1 MKKNNPF
8 TLAFGKPP
16 VRLINRYA
24 DIDNIITTFDADYT
38 ISYTYL
44 IEGVRGGGKTVLM
57 SSVANE
63 LKKDDSW
70 IIVNL
75 NSTQDLL
82 YGLAKSLENTVKNI
96 PDFLDKG
103 FNLSVLGVGIGIG
116 TDDKE
121 KDNISVIQDLLSYI
135 KKKNKRL
142 LVTIDEVMH
151 DDNMRV
157 FASQFQIF
165 LREDYPI
172 YVIMTGLYENIY
184 AIQNDP
190 GLTFLLRSPKIRIE
204 PLSLSQITRQYMQIF
219 EIGQD
224 EAKMLA
230 DVTKGYAFAFQALGL
245 LYWEYR
251 DELSLDEIL
260 IKFDDMLDGYVYKKI
275 WEGLSKQEKKI
286 ILSLEDDT
294 VIATKDLLKRTGIK
308 TNSYP
313 KYRERLINKGVVM
326 APEHG
331 TVVLALPRFRGI
343 VELY

>member
-16 VRLINRYA
+16 VRLINRYE
-24 DIDNIITTFDADYT
+24 DVDNIITTFDADYT

-82 YGLAKSLENTVKNI
+82 YGLAKSLENTIKNI
-96 PDFLDKG
+96 PEFLDKG

-116 TDDKE
+116 ADAKE
-121 KDNISVIQDLLSYI
+121 KDNISVIEDLLSYI
-135 KKKNKRL
+135 KKKNKKL

-219 EIGQD
+219 EIDQGD
-224 EAKMLA
+224 AKMLA
-230 DVTKGYAFAFQALGL
+230 DITKGYAFAFQALGL

-275 WEGLSKQEKKI
+275 WEGLSKQDKKLI
-286 ILSLEDDT
+286 MALEDNKE
-294 VIATKDLLKRTGIK
+294 VATKELLKRTGIK
-308 TNSYP
+308 ANSYP
-313 KYRERLINKGVVM
+313 KYRERLINKGVIVT
-326 APEHG
+326 PEHG
-331 TVVLALPRFRGI
+331 SVALALPRFRGI

>member
-16 VRLINRYA
+16 VRLINRYE
-24 DIDNIITTFDADYT
+24 DIDNIITAFDADYT

-116 TDDKE
+116 GESKE
-121 KDNISVIQDLLSYI
+121 KDSVSVIEDLLSYI
-135 KKKNKRL
+135 KKKNKKL

-219 EIGQD
+219 EIGQG

-230 DVTKGYAFAFQALGL
+230 DATKGYAFAFQALGL

-251 DELSLDEIL
+251 DELSFDEIL

-275 WEGLSKQEKKI
+275 WEGLSKQDKKI
-286 ILSLEDDT
+286 ILGLEDDK
-294 VIATKDLLKRTGIK
+294 VVATKDLLKRTGIK
-308 TNSYP
+308 ANSYS
-313 KYRERLINKGVVM
+313 KYRERLINKGVIVT
-326 APEHG
+326 PEHG
-331 TVVLALPRFRGI
+331 MVALALPRFRHI
-343 VELY
+343 IELY

>member
-1 MKKNNPF
+1 M
-8 TLAFGKPP
+8 AFGKPP
-16 VRLINRYA
+16 VRLINRYD
-24 DIDNIITTFDADYT
+24 DIDNIITAFDADYT

-63 LKKDDSW
+63 LKKDESW

-103 FNLSVLGVGIGIG
+103 FNFSVLGVGIGIG
-116 TDDKE
+116 AETKE
-121 KDNISVIQDLLSYI
+121 KDNISVIEDLLLYI
-135 KKKNKRL
+135 KKKNKKL

-219 EIGQD
+219 EIELD
-224 EAKMLA
+224 EAKKLA

-251 DELSLDEIL
+251 NELSLDEIL
-260 IKFDDMLDGYVYKKI
+260 IKFDDMLDGYVYRKI
-275 WEGLSKQEKKI
+275 WEGLSKQDKKI
-286 ILSLEDDT
+286 VMALEDNR
-294 VIATKDLLKRTGIK
+294 IISTKDLLKTTGIK
-308 TNSYP
+308 ANSYS
-313 KYRERLINKGVVM
+313 KYRERLINKGVIST
-326 APEHG
+326 PEHG
-331 TVVLALPRFRGI
+331 MVALALPRFRSI

>member
-16 VRLINRYA
+16 LQLINRYE
-24 DIDNIITTFDADYT
+24 DIDNIITTFDTDYT
-38 ISYTYL
+38 IGYTYL

-116 TDDKE
+116 GDNRE
-121 KDNISVIQDLLSYI
+121 KDSVSVIEDLLSYI
-135 KKKNKRL
+135 KKKNKKL

-165 LREDYPI
+165 LREDHPI

-190 GLTFLLRSPKIRIE
+190 GLTFLLRSPKIKIE

-219 EIGQD
+219 EIDQD
-224 EAKMLA
+224 EAKKLA
-230 DVTKGYAFAFQALGL
+230 DATKGYAFAFQALGL

-251 DELSLDEIL
+251 DELSFDEIL

-275 WEGLSKQEKKI
+275 WEGLSKQDKKI
-286 ILSLEDDT
+286 IMALEDDKI
-294 VIATKDLLKRTGIK
+294 IATKDLLKRTGIK
-308 TNSYP
+308 SSDYS
-313 KYRERLINKGVVM
+313 KYRERLTNKGLIVSPDRGMV
-326 APEHG
+326 A
-331 TVVLALPRFRGI
+331 LALPRFRNI
-343 VELY
+343 AELY

>member
-1 MKKNNPF
+1 MKKKNPF
-8 TLAFGKPP
+8 TLTFGKPP
-16 VRLINRYA
+16 GQLISRYE
-24 DIDNIITTFDADYT
+24 DIENIITTFDTDYT
-38 ISYTYL
+38 ISYSYL

-63 LKKDDSW
+63 LKKDESW

-96 PDFLDKG
+96 PGFLDKG
-103 FNLSVLGVGIGIG
+103 FNVSILGVGVGVG
-116 TDDKE
+116 GDGRE
-121 KDNISVIQDLLSYI
+121 KDNISVIEDLLSYI
-135 KKKNKRL
+135 KKKNKKL
-142 LVTIDEVMH
+142 LITIDEVIH

-190 GLTFLLRSPKIRIE
+190 ALTFLLRSPKIRIE
-204 PLSLSQITRQYMQIF
+204 PLSMSQITRQYMQIF
-219 EIGQD
+219 SIECD
-224 EAKMLA
+224 EAKKLA

-251 DELSLDEIL
+251 DELSFEEIL

-275 WEGLSKQEKKI
+275 WEGLSKQDKKI
-286 ILSLEDDT
+286 VMALQDDQ
-294 VIATKDLLKRTGIK
+294 VIATKDLLKKADVKASTY
-308 TNSYP
+308 S
-313 KYRERLINKGVVM
+313 KYRERLMNKGIITM
-326 APEHG
+326 PEHG
-331 TVVLALPRFRGI
+331 MVALALPRFRSI

>member
-16 VRLINRYA
+16 VRLINRYE
-24 DIDNIITTFDADYT
+24 DVDNIITTFDADYT

-82 YGLAKSLENTVKNI
+82 YGLAKSLENTIKNI
-96 PDFLDKG
+96 PEFLDKG

-116 TDDKE
+116 ADAKE
-121 KDNISVIQDLLSYI
+121 KDNISVIEDLLSYI
-135 KKKNKRL
+135 KKKNKKL

-219 EIGQD
+219 EIDQGD
-224 EAKMLA
+224 AKMLA
-230 DVTKGYAFAFQALGL
+230 DITKGYAFAFQALGL

-275 WEGLSKQEKKI
+275 WEGLSKQDKKLI
-286 ILSLEDDT
+286 MALEDNKE
-294 VIATKDLLKRTGIK
+294 VATKELLKRTGIK
-308 TNSYP
+308 ANSYP
-313 KYRERLINKGVVM
+313 KYRERLINKGVIVT
-326 APEHG
+326 PEHG
-331 TVVLALPRFRGI
+331 TVALALPRFRGI